1 MRDFTVCLFN
11 KNGGK
16 QKEKIE
22 MAVKWRQSGGK

>member
-1 MRDFTVCLFN
+1 MSDFTVCLFN
-11 KNGGK
+11 ENGGK